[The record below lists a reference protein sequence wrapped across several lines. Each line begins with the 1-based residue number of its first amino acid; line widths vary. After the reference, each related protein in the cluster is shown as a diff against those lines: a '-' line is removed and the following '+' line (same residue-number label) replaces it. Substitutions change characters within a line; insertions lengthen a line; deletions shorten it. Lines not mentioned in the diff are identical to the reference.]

1 MNLKQLGYAVGALV
15 VLLLIY
21 FAIAPGREQQKSVDA
36 DLLAVD
42 SAEVMAINIVK
53 GLDSFAFK
61 MTEGQWQLN
70 DYPVDQNKFD
80 QLHKDL
86 TNLEVDRFVTKN
98 ATKFGQYEVD
108 STATLVTITGKE
120 EETLASYYLG
130 KTNFSSGENFIR
142 KAGGNKVYAV
152 SGNLSQYKNL
162 KVDNYWNKTMVNFT
176 PNDVVAIE
184 LAGTYNYSI
193 EQMNMGWVYSDSLI
207 DMQKAEQLVKSL
219 VQQNATA
226 FADKAVPAES
236 ELLQWIK
243 ITPREGSPVEVK
255 YYANADKSTTHYVQV
270 TGNDK
275 VFEFPSS
282 RMKGFDKTLADLK

>member
-86 TNLEVDRFVTKN
+86 TNLEVDRFVTRN

-108 STATLVTITGKE
+108 STATLVTITGRE
-120 EETLASYYLG
+120 QETLASYYLG

-207 DMQKAEQLVKSL
+207 DMQKAEQLVKNL

-255 YYANADKSTTHYVQV
+255 YYANADKSTTHYVKV

-282 RMKGFDKTLADLK
+282 RMKGFDNTLADLK